1 LGSILLIGFLIGMRH
16 ALEADHLA
24 AVATLTGGGKGLGRS
39 LRLGLAWGLGHTATL
54 FLVGGAVLLVD
65 GVLPERLALWLEAAV
80 GIMLI
85 LLGADVLRR
94 LLRERLHFHS
104 HSHNHSHGT
113 SRHIH
118 AHSHAGEGRHEAS
131 GHDHEHPHFLP
142 RRALAIGL
150 VHGLAGSAALVLLT
164 VEAMDSLLSG
174 LLYMALFGLGSIL
187 GMGLLS
193 CAIALPLR
201 YAARQLT
208 WGYTALTA
216 LLGAFSIGLGGFI
229 LRDSLAAVGLLT

>member
-1 LGSILLIGFLIGMRH
+1 MGSILLIGFLIGMRH

-24 AVATLTGGGKGLGRS
+24 AVATLTGGGRGLGRS
-39 LRLGLAWGLGHTATL
+39 LRLGLAWGLGHSATL

-80 GIMLI
+80 GVMLVF
-85 LLGADVLRR
+85 LGLDVVRR
-94 LLRERLHFHS
+94 LLRERVHFHS
-104 HSHNHSHGT
+104 HSHGKA
-113 SRHIH
+113 RHFH
-118 AHSHAGEGRHEAS
+118 AHSHAGEGRHGAS
-131 GHDHEHPHFLP
+131 NHSHDHGPILP
-142 RRALAIGL
+142 RRALVVGL

-164 VEAMDSLLSG
+164 VEAMDSLASG

-216 LLGAFSIGLGGFI
+216 LLGAFSVGLGGYMV
-229 LRDSLAAVGLLT
+229 LESLAAARLLA

>member
-1 LGSILLIGFLIGMRH
+1 
-16 ALEADHLA
+16 
-24 AVATLTGGGKGLGRS
+24 
-39 LRLGLAWGLGHTATL
+39 
-54 FLVGGAVLLVD
+54 VLLVD

-104 HSHNHSHGT
+104 HSHGA

-118 AHSHAGEGRHEAS
+118 AHSHAGERRHEAS

-142 RRALAIGL
+142 RRALVIGL

-208 WGYTALTA
+208 WGYSVLTA

-229 LRDSLAAVGLLT
+229 VHDSLAAARLLA